1 MSHSNIQSKYNL
13 HLPRL
18 LRAAIQLIAYI
29 PWWGWIGLV
38 MYWGNVRATE
48 VMSVSIVGS
57 ACWVLGGAG
66 ELSYLEYSLVQYLL
80 TQPVLSTNIT
90 NVDYLLQY
98 GTIFI
103 MSRSIVLSKTLKKIE
118 FGSGSRP
125 VFYCSITYSLQYLTT
140 ASSKRGF
147 STPTDTRIQRSQ
159 GIRDWKPGNG
169 NMTRSRILSSTTRM
183 DGEDRGHLT
192 LLKPTTYLT
201 KRFM

>member
-1 MSHSNIQSKYNL
+1 
-13 HLPRL
+13 
-18 LRAAIQLIAYI
+18 
-29 PWWGWIGLV
+29 

-140 ASSKRGF
+140 SSSKRGF

-159 GIRDWKPGNG
+159 GIRD
-169 NMTRSRILSSTTRM
+169 
-183 DGEDRGHLT
+183 
-192 LLKPTTYLT
+192 
-201 KRFM
+201 